1 MSSFTTRII
10 STRSME
16 VLSNMNT
23 ILTKC
28 GVYRKREK
36 RKAKSKKEVLVP

>member
-1 MSSFTTRII
+1 MIRIT
-10 STRSME
+10 STRSM
-16 VLSNMNT
+16 VALSNINM

-28 GVYRKREK
+28 GAYRKREK